1 VTDNVPRYGGGSRM
15 HGPEADADAGA
26 RVRRRSRLRAALL
39 IAAVTVPVGSVLL
52 WARVVSSCAC
62 IPSLPPP
69 PESAVGV
76 VVAIDQ
82 VSLTEVRS
90 FDLRLSDGKTMRL
103 NVGALDNATQFS
115 LSHLA
120 THMATGVPI
129 RALYRRENGEPV
141 VYHLEDAVPA
151 SASPAAT

>member
-1 VTDNVPRYGGGSRM
+1 MTGRDGPESRLGLPPLALRVLLGGLITAAIVALIIAMAIGTAPNVPPS
-15 HGPEADADAGA
+15 
-26 RVRRRSRLRAALL
+26 
-39 IAAVTVPVGSVLL
+39 PV
-52 WARVVSSCAC
+52 
-62 IPSLPPP
+62 
-69 PESAVGV
+69 VGV

-82 VSLTEVRS
+82 VSLTQVNS
-90 FDLRLSDGKTMRL
+90 FEMRTTDGRTVTLK
-103 NVGALDNATQFS
+103 VGALDNATQFS

-129 RALYRRENGEPV
+129 RAFYRVENGAPL

>member
-1 VTDNVPRYGGGSRM
+1 MVATIGLV
-15 HGPEADADAGA
+15 
-26 RVRRRSRLRAALL
+26 
-39 IAAVTVPVGSVLL
+39 AVTT
-52 WARVVSSCAC
+52 ACAC
-62 IPSLPPP
+62 EPTPPP
-69 PESAVGV
+69 NLPASPVVGV

-82 VSLTEVRS
+82 ASLTQVNS
-90 FDLRLSDGKTMRL
+90 FDVRTPDGRTVTLK
-103 NVGALDNATQFS
+103 VGDLDNAPQFS

-129 RALYRRENGEPV
+129 RAFYRLENGEPR

>member
-1 VTDNVPRYGGGSRM
+1 MIIGTRG
-15 HGPEADADAGA
+15 
-26 RVRRRSRLRAALL
+26 LLLLLFAL
-39 IAAVTVPVGSVLL
+39 VSVL
-52 WARVVSSCAC
+52 VTCAC
-62 IPSLPPP
+62 TPPSQPPDLPPSP
-69 PESAVGV
+69 VVGV

-82 VSLTEVRS
+82 VSLTQVNS
-90 FDLRLSDGKTMRL
+90 FEIRTSDGKTYTLKM
-103 NVGALDNATQFS
+103 GPLDNATQFS

-129 RALYRRENGEPV
+129 RAFYRLQTGEPV

>member
-1 VTDNVPRYGGGSRM
+1 MTSR
-15 HGPEADADAGA
+15 
-26 RVRRRSRLRAALL
+26 RLRRVGVVGWAVIISIAL
-39 IAAVTVPVGSVLL
+39 ISVFVFIVGNMGIPFG
-52 WARVVSSCAC
+52 SCHPNCAQR
-62 IPSLPPP
+62 PSGLPPSP
-69 PESAVGV
+69 VVGV

-82 VSLTEVRS
+82 VSLTQVNS
-90 FDLRLSDGKTMRL
+90 FDVRMADGTTATLK
-103 NVGALDNATQFS
+103 VGALDNATQFS

-129 RALYRRENGEPV
+129 RASYRLQNGEPV